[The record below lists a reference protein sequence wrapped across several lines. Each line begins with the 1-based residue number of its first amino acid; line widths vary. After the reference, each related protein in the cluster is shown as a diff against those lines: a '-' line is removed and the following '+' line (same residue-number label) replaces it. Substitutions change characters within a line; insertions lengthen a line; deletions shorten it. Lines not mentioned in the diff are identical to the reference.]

1 MGKKRAYKSRKPGG
15 GRKKLKPE
23 YDAGKNL
30 KEQMESAVALYDSEL
45 SLQAIGE
52 ELGLN
57 PIKVRK
63 LLITAGVYESEVA
76 EKVKNTFEEYRE
88 TQDYKTS
95 ILSTAATLEISKASV
110 TSYLPYQKGVYFP
123 STEKDKISVGAERQ
137 RRYRAMKRWRA
148 DPTEENFWGVVVA
161 YAGVKFK
168 TYSGLPFS
176 YEIKEGRNGEY
187 TKELWIDRR
196 EKSKSLAWSSIV
208 LALKNIKEKVV
219 ERPKAL
225 GDIRGVTYIYGMFYR
240 FGLIDVPYE
249 VKEKMGHPKNRKK

>member
-57 PIKVRK
+57 PINVRK

-76 EKVKNTFEEYRE
+76 EKVQNTFEEYRE

-187 TKELWIDRR
+187 TKELWIERR

-225 GDIRGVTYIYGMFYR
+225 GDIRGVTYIHGMFYR

-249 VKEKMGHPKNRKK
+249 VKEKMGYPKNRKK

>member
-1 MGKKRAYKSRKPGG
+1 MGKKRAYKSRKSGG

-76 EKVKNTFEEYRE
+76 EKVQNTFEEYRE

-187 TKELWIDRR
+187 TKELWIERR

-225 GDIRGVTYIYGMFYR
+225 GDIRGVTYIHGMFYR

-249 VKEKMGHPKNRKK
+249 VKEKMGYPKNRKK